1 MPLNT
6 PIVHVS
12 DPVLLVGGGKHRK
25 RGLAACAGRYGALVA
40 ADSGADWLLGQGL
53 MPDKVIGD
61 LDSVSPEALTTL
73 GLERVVRVKEQSS
86 TDFEK
91 CLTRIEA
98 PLVLGVGFLGGRLD
112 HELAALHTLVSYPER
127 RCVLIGGQDI
137 VFLAPP
143 KLALDL
149 AAGTR
154 VSLFPFGAVTA
165 RATGLQW
172 PLEGL
177 RFDPARLIGTSN
189 TALGPVQLEVDA
201 PDMLVILPRSLL
213 PRCLA
218 ALAGDGVG
226 WPARSPR

>member
-1 MPLNT
+1 MPLNS

-25 RGLAACAGRYGALVA
+25 RGLEACAGRYSTVVA
-40 ADSGADWLLGQGL
+40 ADSGADWLLGQGVL
-53 MPDKVIGD
+53 PEKVIGD
-61 LDSVSPEALTTL
+61 LDSVSPEALTKL
-73 GLERVVRVKEQSS
+73 GLERVVRVKEQAS

-112 HELAALHTLVSYPER
+112 HELAALHTLVAYPER
-127 RCVLIGGQDI
+127 RCVLIGAQDI

-143 KLALDL
+143 SLVLDL
-149 AAGTR
+149 AADTR
-154 VSLFPFGAVTA
+154 MSLFPFGAVSA
-165 RATGLQW
+165 RSTGLLW

-177 RFDPARLIGTSN
+177 HFDPARLIGTSN
-189 TALGPVQLEVDA
+189 SALGPVHLQVDG

-213 PRCLA
+213 AVVLA
-218 ALAGDGVG
+218 ALERDAGS
-226 WPARSPR
+226 WPARATL